1 MSEYSVIGRKR
12 SQNLLVVEGSHE
24 KNKLFWL
31 LFQCYPEINV
41 DMDDVWV
48 YGTNIY
54 MLYTDIVSEYGVE
67 WSRDDIDLPFIIS
80 KKHYPDSIRYK
91 EDFVN
96 IILVFDYER
105 HDTSFSEE
113 KILEMQ
119 QYFTDATDRGKLYIN
134 YPMIESYQHLRTLPD
149 EGYADRKIPVSLQP
163 GKEYK
168 ELVRRETSLS
178 MILGFP
184 QKVVGLLHEH
194 YGIQEEKIWK
204 RCYDALL
211 EVSDVLTL
219 DETIQKILQDAI
231 EIDRLQTA
239 RYQFKD
245 LIMKLGYVQ
254 NGETYLEYLRNIFRQ
269 IICHNIYE
277 AKRIQDGSSRL
288 EDNKYRE
295 CFEQLDLIRIL
306 MIQNMCSRDVDNG
319 FIWVV
324 NTCVFFVAEY
334 NFKLVMQ

>member
-134 YPMIESYQHLRTLPD
+134 L
-149 EGYADRKIPVSLQP
+149 
-163 GKEYK
+163 
-168 ELVRRETSLS
+168 
-178 MILGFP
+178 
-184 QKVVGLLHEH
+184 
-194 YGIQEEKIWK
+194 
-204 RCYDALL
+204 
-211 EVSDVLTL
+211 
-219 DETIQKILQDAI
+219 
-231 EIDRLQTA
+231 
-239 RYQFKD
+239 
-245 LIMKLGYVQ
+245 
-254 NGETYLEYLRNIFRQ
+254 
-269 IICHNIYE
+269 
-277 AKRIQDGSSRL
+277 
-288 EDNKYRE
+288 
-295 CFEQLDLIRIL
+295 
-306 MIQNMCSRDVDNG
+306 
-319 FIWVV
+319 
-324 NTCVFFVAEY
+324 
-334 NFKLVMQ
+334 